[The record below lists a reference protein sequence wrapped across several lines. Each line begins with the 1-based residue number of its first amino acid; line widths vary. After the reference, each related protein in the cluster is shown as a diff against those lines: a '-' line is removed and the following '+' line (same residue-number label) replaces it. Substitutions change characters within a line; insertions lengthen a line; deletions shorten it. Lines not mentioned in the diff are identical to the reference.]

1 MNRSR
6 ENLPVTISA
15 DWLCQL
21 YPLRSYLRVARRG
34 SIIADVI
41 KLGLMR
47 FTIWQLGCGI
57 TLICLLLV
65 NLTLLLQV
73 QRERKSKDKAVVERS
88 RITEA
93 QMYILILE
101 RTEELTEKD
110 KTEAGRLAW
119 IMAIDTENRP
129 IKDWGQLD
137 YQRAHVAGGLLKHL
151 GIDRQLYP
159 LRSTCESHVAAQLSR
174 TLSCYPVDQK
184 CLQNNGRIYTTMD
197 GTLRK

>member
-151 GIDRQLYP
+151 GIDSPEGFSEFVRNDPNLNIDVSFVENKFYGVAIG
-159 LRSTCESHVAAQLSR
+159 SH
-174 TLSCYPVDQK
+174 D
-184 CLQNNGRIYTTMD
+184 
-197 GTLRK
+197 

>member
-1 MNRSR
+1 MVDRSLGTSISSRGTDNNAMNRSR

-119 IMAIDTENRP
+119 IMAIDTEIGRSRIGAN
-129 IKDWGQLD
+129 WTTNGHMS
-137 YQRAHVAGGLLKHL
+137 RAVCSIILAL
-151 GIDRQLYP
+151 I
-159 LRSTCESHVAAQLSR
+159 AQKAFLN
-174 TLSCYPVDQK
+174 LCAMIQ
-184 CLQNNGRIYTTMD
+184 I
-197 GTLRK
+197 